1 MLHVLL
7 LVAAAARAV
16 LHLLLARSPG
26 KSSSQTPYNLMPIHL
41 PAHAQVW
48 ECRSKLARSLI
59 ARRCIF
65 TYSGTL
71 ATWLRLALLCVLC
84 CLGLWG
90 VHCSVLRPAVEAH
103 VTARREKRRQ
113 EELAR
118 VKGLMERLRGEAR
131 SGQQHLTTAK
141 QEWQRHSH
149 KVRGEGCWQRLL
161 APVVMMCTMVYVI
174 YGYVLCHVETGQA
187 QIVLSWMQ
195 TLQDKP

>member
-1 MLHVLL
+1 MLMSVRCLCTWSHQQGLQHQAEL
-7 LVAAAARAV
+7 CTTARE
-16 LHLLLARSPG
+16 PD
-26 KSSSQTPYNLMPIHL
+26 TPCCRRCT
-41 PAHAQVW
+41 QVW

-71 ATWLRLALLCVLC
+71 AAWLRLALLCVLC

-103 VTARREKRRQ
+103 IAARRERRRQ

-131 SGQQHLTTAK
+131 TGQQHLQAAK
-141 QEWQRHSH
+141 QEWQRHTH
-149 KVRGEGCWQRLL
+149 KVRHR
-161 APVVMMCTMVYVI
+161 VRHT
-174 YGYVLCHVETGQA
+174 GYMKVRHGKVRSSG
-187 QIVLSWMQ
+187 
-195 TLQDKP
+195 LQGRCGPCNARE

>member
-1 MLHVLL
+1 
-7 LVAAAARAV
+7 
-16 LHLLLARSPG
+16 
-26 KSSSQTPYNLMPIHL
+26 
-41 PAHAQVW
+41 VW

-65 TYSGTL
+65 TYSSTL
-71 ATWLRLALLCVLC
+71 AAWLRLALLCVLC

-149 KVRGEGCWQRLL
+149 KVRTAGGSCQRLL
-161 APVVMMCTMVYVI
+161 APVVMVCTTVHVM
-174 YGYVLCHVETGQA
+174 YGYVRCHVEAGQV
-187 QIVLSWMQ
+187 QIVPHTDADLAGH
-195 TLQDKP
+195 TAVCDIF